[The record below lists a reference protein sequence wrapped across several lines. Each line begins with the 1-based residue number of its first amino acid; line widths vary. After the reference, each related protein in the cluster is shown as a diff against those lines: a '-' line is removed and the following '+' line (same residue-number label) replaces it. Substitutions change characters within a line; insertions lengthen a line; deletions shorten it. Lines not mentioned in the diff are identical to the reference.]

1 MFWNRLIGGI
11 LGLYL
16 AFAAGGKLQLWID
29 EGKVWHREKGRA
41 PTLLSYDETPIS
53 YVVEIGLYILVMLGG
68 LLLVW
73 WALGGSL
80 RWMTRK

>member
-1 MFWNRLIGGI
+1 MLWNRLIAGI

-16 AFAAGGKLQLWID
+16 AFFAGGKLQLWID
-29 EGKVWHREKGRA
+29 EGKVWRYSKNWSRRA
-41 PTLLSYDETPIS
+41 LSYDETPFS
-53 YVVEIGLYILVMLGG
+53 YVMEIGLYVLATVGG

-73 WALGGSL
+73 WALGGSV